1 MYIQKTKFY
10 CGKCRTH
17 DHWANELCLAA
28 GGSAGIA
35 QSAEH
40 PEESGKT
47 GGTGRNPFPASLV
60 ETPVVSGDTKP
71 KNIRPS
77 ERAKIQEFLKRGRPK
92 VYPDRKTQMRE
103 LMRKKRASKR
113 AKVLADGTR
122 PTEVKSG
129 SE

>member
-40 PEESGKT
+40 PEKSGKT
-47 GGTGRNPFPASLV
+47 GGTGRNPFPASLA
-60 ETPVVSGDTKP
+60 ETPVTSGDTKP
-71 KNIRPS
+71 KNTRPL
-77 ERAKIQEFLKRGRPK
+77 EQAREFIKKVGRPK

-103 LMRKKRASKR
+103 LMRRKR
-113 AKVLADGTR
+113 AK
-122 PTEVKSG
+122 
-129 SE
+129 